1 MASYTLSLYSLEN
14 AKTFKLFN
22 ENYDFY
28 LEENKVNFEKKFFNR
43 YFDREIYCKNPY
55 VFRRALLGKLNEIMP
70 YYKQIYQTELEAKKI
85 NFLLNKDLK
94 EEFIRDIEN
103 SAQGSATSTGTTT
116 GDSTTIFSDTP
127 EGQIS
132 NIEKFMSNGT
142 INKANDSSEN
152 NTSSN
157 STGKTI
163 EKTSFLSQGNIG
175 VTSSAELLDKWRQII
190 INIDQLIL
198 NELENLFLDIY

>member
-14 AKTFKLFN
+14 AKTFKLFTD
-22 ENYDFY
+22 YDFY
-28 LEENKVNFEKKFFNR
+28 LEENKKNFEKKFFDK

-55 VFRRALLGKLNEIMP
+55 VFRRALLGKLNLIMP
-70 YYKQIYQTELEAKKI
+70 YYKQLYQTELESQNI

-103 SAQGSATSTGTTT
+103 NVEGSATSTGTTT
-116 GDSTTIFSDTP
+116 GESTNIFSDTP
-127 EGQIS
+127 EGQVS

-142 INKANDSSEN
+142 INKANDSTETN
-152 NTSSN
+152 NVSN
-157 STGKTI
+157 STGKTT

-175 VTSSAELLDKWRQII
+175 VTSSAELLEKWRSVI
-190 INIDQLIL
+190 INIDDLIL
-198 NELENLFLDIY
+198 NELEGLFLDIY

>member
-1 MASYTLSLYSLEN
+1 MASYTISLYSLEN
-14 AKTFKLFN
+14 AETFKLFTD
-22 ENYDFY
+22 YDFY
-28 LEENKVNFEKKFFNR
+28 LEENKKNFEKKFFDR
-43 YFDREIYCKNPY
+43 YFDREIYCKNPF
-55 VFRRALLGKLNEIMP
+55 VFRRALIGKLNIIMP
-70 YYKQIYQTELEAKKI
+70 YYKQLYQTELESKNI

-103 SAQGSATSTGTTT
+103 SAEGSATSTGTTT
-116 GDSTTIFSDTP
+116 GESTNIFSDTP

-142 INKANDSSEN
+142 INKANDSTQSN
-152 NTSSN
+152 NVSN
-157 STGKTI
+157 SSGKTT

-175 VTSSAELLDKWRQII
+175 VTSSAELLDKWRQVI

-198 NELENLFLDIY
+198 NELEDLFLDIY

>member
-14 AKTFKLFN
+14 AETFKLFT
-22 ENYDFY
+22 EYDFY
-28 LEENKVNFEKKFFNR
+28 LEENKTNFEKKFFNR
-43 YFDREIYCKNPY
+43 YFDREIYCKNPF
-55 VFRRALLGKLNEIMP
+55 VFRRALLGKLNLIMP
-70 YYKQIYQTELEAKKI
+70 YYKQLYNTELEAKKI

-94 EEFIRDIEN
+94 AEFIRDIEN
-103 SAQGSATSTGTTT
+103 SAKGNAISMGSST

-142 INKANDSSEN
+142 INRANDSTESKSGSE
-152 NTSSN
+152 SS
-157 STGKTI
+157 GKTT
-163 EKTSFLSQGNIG
+163 EKTAFTSQGNIG
-175 VTSSAELLDKWRQII
+175 VTSSAELLEKWRNVI
-190 INIDQLIL
+190 INIDELIL

>member
-14 AKTFKLFN
+14 AESFKLFTD
-22 ENYDFY
+22 YDFY
-28 LEENKVNFEKKFFNR
+28 LEENKKNFEKKFFDR
-43 YFDREIYCKNPY
+43 YFDREIYCKNPF
-55 VFRRALLGKLNEIMP
+55 VFRRALLGKLNLIMP
-70 YYKQIYQTELEAKKI
+70 YYKQLYQTELEAKKI

-103 SAQGSATSTGTTT
+103 STEGSATSTGTTT
-116 GDSTTIFSDTP
+116 GESTNIFSDTP

-142 INKANDSSEN
+142 INKANDSTEN

-157 STGKTI
+157 STGKTT

-175 VTSSAELLDKWRQII
+175 VTSSAELLDKWRQVI

-198 NELENLFLDIY
+198 NELEDLFLDIY

>member
-1 MASYTLSLYSLEN
+1 MASYTISLYSLEN
-14 AKTFKLFN
+14 AETFKLFTD
-22 ENYDFY
+22 YDFY
-28 LEENKVNFEKKFFNR
+28 LEENKKNFEKKFFDK
-43 YFDREIYCKNPY
+43 YFDREIYCKNPN
-55 VFRRALLGKLNEIMP
+55 VFRRALLGKLNLIMP
-70 YYKQIYQTELEAKKI
+70 YYKQLYQTELESKNI

-103 SAQGSATSTGTTT
+103 NVEGSATSTGTTT

-142 INKANDSSEN
+142 INKANDTSESN
-152 NTSSN
+152 SVSN
-157 STGKTI
+157 STGKTK

-175 VTSSAELLDKWRQII
+175 VTSSAELLDKWRSVI
-190 INIDQLIL
+190 INIDNLIL
-198 NELENLFLDIY
+198 NELEGLFLDIY

>member
-14 AKTFKLFN
+14 AETFKLFTD
-22 ENYDFY
+22 YDFY
-28 LEENKVNFEKKFFNR
+28 LEENKKNFEKKFFDR
-43 YFDREIYCKNPY
+43 YFDREIYCKNPF
-55 VFRRALLGKLNEIMP
+55 VFRRALLGKLNLIMP

-103 SAQGSATSTGTTT
+103 TAEGSATSTGSST

-142 INKANDSSEN
+142 INKANDSTEN

-157 STGKTI
+157 STGKTT

-175 VTSSAELLDKWRQII
+175 VTSSAELLDKWRSVI

-198 NELENLFLDIY
+198 NELEDLFLDIY

>member
-1 MASYTLSLYSLEN
+1 MASYTISLYSLEN
-14 AKTFKLFN
+14 AESFKLFTD
-22 ENYDFY
+22 YDFY
-28 LEENKVNFEKKFFNR
+28 LEENKKNFEKKFFDK

-55 VFRRALLGKLNEIMP
+55 VFRRALLGKLNLIMP
-70 YYKQIYQTELEAKKI
+70 YYKQLYNTELEAKNI

-103 SAQGSATSTGTTT
+103 SAEGSATSTGTTT
-116 GDSTTIFSDTP
+116 GESTNIFSDTP
-127 EGQIS
+127 EGQVS

-142 INKANDSSEN
+142 INKANDSTETN
-152 NTSSN
+152 NVSN
-157 STGKTI
+157 STGKTT

-175 VTSSAELLDKWRQII
+175 VTSSAELLEKWRTVI
-190 INIDQLIL
+190 INIDELIL

>member
-1 MASYTLSLYSLEN
+1 MASYTISLYSLEN
-14 AKTFKLFN
+14 AESFKLFTD
-22 ENYDFY
+22 YDFY
-28 LEENKVNFEKKFFNR
+28 LEENKKNFEKKFFDK

-55 VFRRALLGKLNEIMP
+55 VFRRALLGKLNLIMP
-70 YYKQIYQTELEAKKI
+70 YYKQIYQTELEAKNI

-103 SAQGSATSTGTTT
+103 SAEGSATSTGTTT
-116 GDSTTIFSDTP
+116 GESTTIFSDTP

-142 INKANDSSEN
+142 INKANDSTESN
-152 NTSSN
+152 SSTN
-157 STGKTI
+157 STGKTT

-175 VTSSAELLDKWRQII
+175 VTSSAELLEKWRSVI
-190 INIDQLIL
+190 INIDELIL

>member
-14 AKTFKLFN
+14 AESFKLFT
-22 ENYDFY
+22 EYDFY
-28 LEENKVNFEKKFFNR
+28 LEENKKNFEKKFFDR
-43 YFDREIYCKNPY
+43 YFDREIYCKNPF
-55 VFRRALLGKLNEIMP
+55 VFRRSLLGKLNLIMP
-70 YYKQIYQTELEAKKI
+70 YYKQLYQTELESKNI

-103 SAQGSATSTGTTT
+103 SAEGSATSTGTTT
-116 GDSTTIFSDTP
+116 GESTNIFSDTP

-142 INKANDSSEN
+142 INKANDSTESN
-152 NTSSN
+152 SSSN
-157 STGKTI
+157 SSGKTK

-175 VTSSAELLDKWRQII
+175 VTSSAELLDKWRSVI

-198 NELENLFLDIY
+198 NELEDLFLDIY

>member
-14 AKTFKLFN
+14 AETFKLFT
-22 ENYDFY
+22 EYDFY
-28 LEENKVNFEKKFFNR
+28 LEENKKNFEKKFFDK
-43 YFDREIYCKNPY
+43 YFDREIYCKNPN
-55 VFRRALLGKLNEIMP
+55 VFRRALLGKLNLIMQ
-70 YYKQIYQTELEAKKI
+70 YYKQIYQTELQSKNI

-103 SAQGSATSTGTTT
+103 SAKGTAKSKANSS
-116 GDSTTIFSDTP
+116 GDSTSIFSDTP

-142 INKANDSSEN
+142 INKANDSTESKSGSE
-152 NTSSN
+152 SS
-157 STGKTI
+157 GKTK
-163 EKTSFLSQGNIG
+163 EKTSFTSQGNIG
-175 VTSSAELLDKWRQII
+175 VTSSAELLDKWRQVI